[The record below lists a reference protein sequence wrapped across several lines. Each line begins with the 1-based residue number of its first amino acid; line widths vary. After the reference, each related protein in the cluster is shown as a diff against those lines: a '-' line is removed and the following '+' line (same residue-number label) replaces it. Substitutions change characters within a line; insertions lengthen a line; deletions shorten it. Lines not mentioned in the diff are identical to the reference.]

1 MAKRRNATKSWKH
14 VYKVRKQY
22 KKYFEGEAI
31 RTKNTDFMTG
41 IDEDM
46 WADYMAYDNT
56 DDGVEEE

>member
-1 MAKRRNATKSWKH
+1 MSKRNTKSWKH
-14 VYKVRKQY
+14 VCKVRKQY
-22 KKYFEGEAI
+22 NKYFEGEVI

-46 WADYMAYDNT
+46 WAEYMQYNNT